1 VRIPTWFI
9 LVLLVLTPTCFGQSP
24 SRVAPPQTT
33 SGTGFIGEP
42 YSGRETTVT
51 VHTLADG
58 STTTQ
63 TFVQLVWRDSQ
74 GRTRREILRHNPEG
88 GEYRSIIVT
97 DPVAGMYVK
106 WTTGYEPDPRQVT
119 LWTLSRALTAQAPI
133 PSSAPSSGKAEA
145 TSTPGFQREALPPQN
160 INGVYAE
167 GTRTTRTIALDEES
181 SHRVIQ
187 VTNEL
192 WQSPELKIIVRQVI
206 ADPRTGTTTTEL
218 TDVLREDPNPELFKA
233 PAGYAVVDHRAQLRR

>member
-1 VRIPTWFI
+1 
-9 LVLLVLTPTCFGQSP
+9 
-24 SRVAPPQTT
+24 
-33 SGTGFIGEP
+33 
-42 YSGRETTVT
+42 

-106 WTTGYEPDPRQVT
+106 WTTGYEPDPRVVT
-119 LWTLSRALTAQAPI
+119 LWSLSRALTAQAPI
-133 PSSAPSSGKAEA
+133 PSSVPPAKTVAA
-145 TSTPGFQREALPPQN
+145 STPGFQREVLPPQN

-187 VTNEL
+187 VINEV
-192 WQSPELKIIVRQVI
+192 WVSPDLKIIVRHVSD
-206 ADPRTGTTTTEL
+206 DPRTGTTTTEL
-218 TDVLREDPNPELFKA
+218 TDVVREDPNPDLFRA
-233 PAGYAVVDHRAQLRR
+233 PAGYTVVDHRTQPRR